1 MTRKKTEE
9 KKLNLCETSERRLYV
24 ERWGQMGKSRGN
36 DIKVFHRTEA
46 QRTAVTSSERLS
58 LPLSDKNRCSSF
70 QFSELNQKRQTTE
83 PCGSEPL

>member
-1 MTRKKTEE
+1 MRRKKTEE

-58 LPLSDKNRCSSF
+58 LPCRTKTDAARSSF
-70 QFSELNQKRQTTE
+70 QN
-83 PCGSEPL
+83 

>member
-1 MTRKKTEE
+1 MRRKKTEE

-46 QRTAVTSSERLS
+46 QRTAVTAVG
-58 LPLSDKNRCSSF
+58 
-70 QFSELNQKRQTTE
+70 QKQMQLVPVFRIKSKTANHGALWIRTTVE
-83 PCGSEPL
+83 SQHGV